1 MIMAS
6 LDIIGAI
13 SLTAAAAFLVGTIAA
28 AYPATLA
35 ERLRVIA
42 GFALWFTLIVL
53 ASAFD
58 LLDPVKGFGVPALGF
73 AIVVPIAV
81 MAFAAI
87 GSGERRQRV
96 RAIPMPALILPH
108 VLRILAIQFLL
119 LWSAGRLTAPFAPFA
134 GWGDIITGV
143 TAIPVA
149 WAVWR
154 KTSGW
159 RPLAVIWNLF
169 GAADLIDAI
178 ALGVLS
184 APGSPLQLFAI
195 PNAPTMTT
203 LPWVL
208 IPGYLVPIL
217 FMTHVLML
225 VQLGAHAPAAD
236 ARRHALLA

>member
-1 MIMAS
+1 MAS
-6 LDIIGAI
+6 VDIIGAI
-13 SLTAAAAFLVGTIAA
+13 TTTAAAAFLVGTIAA
-28 AYPATLA
+28 AYPGPLPA
-35 ERLRVIA
+35 RLRIIA

-53 ASAFD
+53 ASALD

-73 AIVVPIAV
+73 AILVPIAV
-81 MAFAAI
+81 MAFAAA
-87 GSGERRQRV
+87 GSGERWQQV

-119 LWSAGRLTAPFAPFA
+119 LWTGGRLTAPFAPIA

-143 TAIPVA
+143 TAVPVA

-154 KTSGW
+154 QAAGW

-169 GAADLIDAI
+169 GAADLITAVS
-178 ALGVLS
+178 LGVLS
-184 APGSPLQLFAI
+184 APGSPLQLFAV

-225 VQLGAHAPAAD
+225 VQLRVHAPAAA

>member
-1 MIMAS
+1 MAS

-13 SLTAAAAFLVGTIAA
+13 TTTAAAAFLVGTIAA
-28 AYPATLA
+28 AYPGPLLA
-35 ERLRVIA
+35 RLRIIA

-53 ASAFD
+53 ASALD

-73 AIVVPIAV
+73 AILVPIAV
-81 MAFAAI
+81 MAFAAA
-87 GSGERRQRV
+87 GGGERWQQV

-119 LWSAGRLTAPFAPFA
+119 LWTGGRLTAPFAPIA

-143 TAIPVA
+143 TAVPVA

-154 KTSGW
+154 QVAGW

-169 GAADLIDAI
+169 GAADLITAVS
-178 ALGVLS
+178 LGVLS

-195 PNAPTMTT
+195 AGAPIMTT

-225 VQLGAHAPAAD
+225 VQLRVHAPAAA

>member
-1 MIMAS
+1 MAS

-13 SLTAAAAFLVGTIAA
+13 SLTGAASFLVGTIAT
-28 AYPATLA
+28 AYPATLSA
-35 ERLRVIA
+35 RLRVIA

-53 ASAFD
+53 ASALD

-73 AIVVPIAV
+73 AIVIPIAA
-81 MAFAAI
+81 MAFAAA
-87 GSGERRQRV
+87 GSGARWQQV

-119 LWSAGRLTAPFAPFA
+119 LWTVGRLTAPFAPIA

-154 KTSGW
+154 QVAGW

-169 GAADLIDAI
+169 GAADLITAV

-184 APGSPLQLFAI
+184 APGSPLQLFAV

-208 IPGYLVPIL
+208 IPGYLVPLL

-225 VQLGAHAPAAD
+225 MQLRAHAPATD
-236 ARRHALLA
+236 ARGHALLA